1 MTITNAI
8 ASVAVSD
15 AQTSAQWYEH
25 LFGRAADSTPAEKCA
40 EWKFERGG
48 GLQVYELKG
57 RAGAGSVTLSIGNL
71 ERQMDDL
78 RKLGIDP
85 GSPIS
90 DGRTKVVMI
99 KDPDGNSIA
108 FVESICGD
116 GHSPTRAAVAKTDI
130 S

>member
-15 AQTSAQWYEH
+15 AQKSAKWYEQ
-25 LFGRAADSTPAEKCA
+25 LFGRAADSTPTAKHA

-48 GLQVYELKG
+48 GLQVYELKA
-57 RAGAGSVTLSIGNL
+57 RAGAGSVSLSIGNL
-71 ERQMDDL
+71 ESQMEDL
-78 RKLGIDP
+78 RKIGIDP
-85 GSPIS
+85 GSPMI

-108 FVESICGD
+108 FVESI
-116 GHSPTRAAVAKTDI
+116 
-130 S
+130 